1 MPVGSRSSVAKV
13 SDMGRRLSVPSR
25 APKSCPRIGSAAAVA
40 RRVLI
45 VSWEY
50 PPVVEGGLARHVGKL
65 AEGLAARGDAVDV
78 LTRGRAGEPAR
89 EMRAGVRVHRVPAPP
104 TPRDLDEFLR
114 WVDDMNGRMAGAAET
129 IAAPAGGVDVV
140 HGHDWLVAPAAARI
154 AERSR
159 APYVTT
165 IHATE
170 HGRHEGRVQ
179 RHPQSHIHRV
189 EAWMARRADAVIVCS
204 DYMRGHVAGVFGLEE
219 EAVTVIPNGIDAL
232 DLRPAGDLAAL

>member
-1 MPVGSRSSVAKV
+1 MPSTQPLASTTRGWSIACAARISRRDWKNRPPRTRGGASRRIVAAGTRATEVDGRCPYWLSSAASTSTPSTVRIARRTQRPTVMPVGSRSSVAKV

-89 EMRAGVRVHRVPAPP
+89 EMRAGVRVHRVPAAP
-104 TPRDLDEFLR
+104 TPRDLDPFLR
-114 WVDDMNGRMAGAAET
+114 WVDAMNDRMAGAAEA
-129 IAAPAGGVDVV
+129 IAATGGVDVV

-159 APYVTT
+159 
-165 IHATE
+165 
-170 HGRHEGRVQ
+170 
-179 RHPQSHIHRV
+179 
-189 EAWMARRADAVIVCS
+189 
-204 DYMRGHVAGVFGLEE
+204 
-219 EAVTVIPNGIDAL
+219 
-232 DLRPAGDLAAL
+232 